1 MKGLKKF
8 LLLAVVF
15 AVMVMPTLASAATIS
30 DGQKNGATP
39 KEIKAMAQEL
49 EYVFTKI
56 AVKDESTGKYVI
68 DKQELNKSSYSKKEK
83 RAIVAFAERMNNQ
96 GGITTYSNVFE
107 RCWAD
112 AVGIGGDVLDE
123 FLGYVENKDWIAAA
137 GILALAGISV
147 NPITIFVFSLTCG
160 ATPVE

>member
-1 MKGLKKF
+1 MLKKVISF
-8 LLLAVVF
+8 VTIF
-15 AVMVMPTLASAATIS
+15 AIAMLPMVASAQTVS
-30 DGQKNGATP
+30 NEKKSEVSP
-39 KEIKAMAQEL
+39 EEVKAMASEL
-49 EYVFTKI
+49 EYIFTKI
-56 AVKDESTGKYVI
+56 AVIDESTGKYVI
-68 DKQELNKSSYSKKEK
+68 DEKELNNSSFSEKEK
-83 RAIVAFAERMNNQ
+83 SGIKSAVSYMNSQ
-96 GGITTYSNVFE
+96 KGITTFDNAFE

-147 NPITIFVFSLTCG
+147 NPVTIFVFSLTCG